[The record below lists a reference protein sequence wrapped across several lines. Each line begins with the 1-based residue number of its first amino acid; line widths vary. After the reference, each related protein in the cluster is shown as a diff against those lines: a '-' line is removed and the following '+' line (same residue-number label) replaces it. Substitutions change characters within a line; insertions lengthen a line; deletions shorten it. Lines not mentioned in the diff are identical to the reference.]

1 VSRDSCDCALDLIFS
16 CIYVRKQIAVEAI
29 GCIRTVAS
37 LHQEKSL
44 VVNYIRALETQF
56 QKSKI
61 RAHLRGITFGIA
73 QSMGNFSYA
82 IALFY
87 GSRLMI
93 NDGLAYGDL
102 FKYVREIT
110 LLVC

>member
-1 VSRDSCDCALDLIFS
+1 MLFS
-16 CIYVRKQIAVEAI
+16 GQIAVEAI

-37 LHQEKSL
+37 LHQENAFI
-44 VVNYIRALETQF
+44 VNYMKALEKQF

-82 IALFY
+82 VALMY
-87 GSRLMI
+87 GSQLI
-93 NDGLAYGDL
+93 VDEGLNYGDL
-102 FKYVREIT
+102 FK
-110 LLVC
+110 